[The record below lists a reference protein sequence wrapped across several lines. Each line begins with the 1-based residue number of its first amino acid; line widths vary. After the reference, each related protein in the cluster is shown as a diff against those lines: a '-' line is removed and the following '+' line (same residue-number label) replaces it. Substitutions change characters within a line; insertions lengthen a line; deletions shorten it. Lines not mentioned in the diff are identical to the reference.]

1 MTANLKG
8 GSQGKH
14 QLPGIVERST
24 PYSTVDWKET
34 IMSDRLRDDFVVD
47 MDERRFE
54 NASVKRITEIEALW
68 RINAQR
74 NTLLP
79 REPDAGAGIW
89 KLAA

>member
-1 MTANLKG
+1 
-8 GSQGKH
+8 
-14 QLPGIVERST
+14 
-24 PYSTVDWKET
+24 
-34 IMSDRLRDDFVVD
+34 MSDRLRDDFVVD

-68 RINAQR
+68 RINAQS
-74 NTLLP
+74 NTQLL

>member
-1 MTANLKG
+1 
-8 GSQGKH
+8 
-14 QLPGIVERST
+14 
-24 PYSTVDWKET
+24 
-34 IMSDRLRDDFVVD
+34 MSDRLRDDFVMD
-47 MDERRFE
+47 MDMDVRRFE

-79 REPDAGAGIW
+79 REPDTGAGIW

>member
-1 MTANLKG
+1 M
-8 GSQGKH
+8 
-14 QLPGIVERST
+14 
-24 PYSTVDWKET
+24 ET
-34 IMSDRLRDDFVVD
+34 TMSDRLRDDLVMD
-47 MDERRFE
+47 MDMDVRRFE

>member
-1 MTANLKG
+1 
-8 GSQGKH
+8 
-14 QLPGIVERST
+14 
-24 PYSTVDWKET
+24 
-34 IMSDRLRDDFVVD
+34 MSDRLRDDFIVD
-47 MDERRFE
+47 MDEGRFG

-79 REPDAGAGIW
+79 RDPDARAGML

>member
-1 MTANLKG
+1 
-8 GSQGKH
+8 
-14 QLPGIVERST
+14 
-24 PYSTVDWKET
+24 
-34 IMSDRLRDDFVVD
+34 MSDRLRDDFVGD
-47 MDERRFE
+47 MDERRFG

-79 REPDAGAGIW
+79 REPDARAGML

>member
-1 MTANLKG
+1 
-8 GSQGKH
+8 
-14 QLPGIVERST
+14 
-24 PYSTVDWKET
+24 T

>member
-1 MTANLKG
+1 
-8 GSQGKH
+8 
-14 QLPGIVERST
+14 
-24 PYSTVDWKET
+24 
-34 IMSDRLRDDFVVD
+34 MSDRLRDDFVMD
-47 MDERRFE
+47 MDMDVDVDVRRLE

-79 REPDAGAGIW
+79 REPDTGAGIW

>member
-1 MTANLKG
+1 
-8 GSQGKH
+8 
-14 QLPGIVERST
+14 
-24 PYSTVDWKET
+24 
-34 IMSDRLRDDFVVD
+34 MSDRLRDDFIVD
-47 MDERRFE
+47 MDEGRFG

-79 REPDAGAGIW
+79 REPDAGVGIW